1 MREFRSKL
9 IHLYFDKEV
18 SFLKNDMINDLKLHI
33 MTEEYLQ
40 KKRRQTILHIVY
52 KHSRNSGILKKFNKE
67 NLFGL

>member
-1 MREFRSKL
+1 
-9 IHLYFDKEV
+9 
-18 SFLKNDMINDLKLHI
+18 MINDLKLHI